1 MILYENTVSNFISSA
16 NDKKVVNYFTDEFTN
31 RFSRKID
38 SETKTQWKYTIQIIK
53 EVLKNAE
60 LGRNVGIRIDYV
72 ITGNYRWFEI
82 ILAGRIE
89 NKNRIHI
96 IEMLPFDS
104 IIEKQSDEVYQFC
117 VDDKK
122 IEFVHPSL
130 QSIGYKAYLRSNID
144 AVTDDTSIDITSS
157 VFLFECDDED
167 TLNELYSEKEFTNE
181 VPIFVV
187 GQEDKLI
194 SQLASFKNADD
205 GKEILILLHSK
216 DQLCSA
222 GMESYIEGLFRGE
235 KNNKLFAEQKY
246 VAASVVSNV
255 KNKNTGFFLLNGM
268 AGTGKTTVAI
278 SIMKELKDAGYNVL
292 YLNGTL
298 ATSQEMSD
306 NIKRYSDETFE
317 IKTIQRFVHED
328 TWDDYDAIIL
338 DEAQNT
344 GYFFIHKYLKRIS
357 KIPGTILFICSM
369 IQCISERDHD
379 FIDEINSFSAE
390 NNISMRKFD
399 LNANI
404 RFSGQSSGINWLVHQ
419 LQIADTG
426 NYEDWDVDTYK
437 IEILDSPND
446 ITQIILQLHEDGELC
461 RTIVRYDDIESISR
475 EYGEPCIAFEK
486 YDFRMPVI
494 TATSQNA
501 AKWYFDDDLYDHAV
515 GVRLTQGTELD
526 YACIVISDLTIDKE
540 SGVIKLT
547 DKQREIAV
555 RRIMASKGC
564 DSLEKELNNYIR
576 IVLNG
581 YYIALSR
588 GKKGLYIYCADDD
601 LREFLKDRLFYASR
615 RYSWIK
621 AFIQKYD
628 FDSEAGIIKK
638 EASNAIELRKG
649 DKYEYVTY
657 IYKKFNDLLE
667 GIKSQLKDVMDEE
680 SFKCICDQCSSL
692 LLDLQKETIDDL
704 SIVKIYTDSIVKHM
718 GKAAWDKLSEL
729 SKKCLLSAEIV
740 FHDLKDYNQL
750 FDFSGVCVQVSKA
763 VEYEL
768 ANRYLT
774 RYVEYLSQKYR
785 SNLMDKIPKSLL
797 GENGAIKTANIYTLG
812 DVRFTVGMDSNGNI
826 KNNYVYR
833 QFSCY
838 AKDKMVKDTQNI
850 QSILSEHIKIIHKIK
865 EDYRNKAAHKSSIDV
880 VTAKECIDYVVEA
893 ERKLGIMLDE
903 YNY

>member
-1 MILYENTVSNFISSA
+1 MILYENTLSNFIDSA
-16 NDKKVVNYFTDEFTN
+16 NDKKVINYFTDEFTDH
-31 RFSRKID
+31 FSRKLD

-53 EVLKNAE
+53 EVLKDAQ
-60 LGRNVGIRIDYV
+60 LGGNVGIRIDYV
-72 ITGNYRWFEI
+72 ITCNYRWFEI
-82 ILAGRIE
+82 ILAGRIGDE
-89 NKNRIHI
+89 NRIHI

-104 IIEKQSDEVYQFC
+104 VIEKQTDEVYQFC

-130 QSIGYKAYLRSNID
+130 QSIGYKAYLRTNID
-144 AVTDDTSIDITSS
+144 AVAGNTSIDVSSS
-157 VFLFECDDED
+157 VYLFECDDED

-181 VPIFVV
+181 VPIFAV

-194 SQLASFKNADD
+194 SQLASFKNAHD
-205 GKEILILLHSK
+205 GKEILMLLHSK

-222 GMESYIEGLFRGE
+222 GMESYIEGLFGNK
-235 KNNKLFAEQKY
+235 KNKRLFAEQRY
-246 VAASVVSNV
+246 VASSVVSNV
-255 KNKNTGFFLLNGM
+255 KSKNTGFFLLNGM

-278 SIMKELKDAGYNVL
+278 SIMKELKDAGYKVL

-298 ATSQEMSD
+298 ATLQEMSN
-306 NIKRYSDETFE
+306 NIKRYSDESFD

-328 TWDDYDAIIL
+328 AWDDYDAIIL

-344 GYFFIHKYLKRIS
+344 GYFFIHNYLKKTS
-357 KIPGTILFICSM
+357 KLPGTILFICSM

-379 FIDEINSFSAE
+379 FIDEIHSFSAE
-390 NNISMRKFD
+390 NNINIKKFD

-437 IEILDSPND
+437 IEILDNPND
-446 ITQIILQLHEDGELC
+446 ITKTIHQLHEDGELC

-475 EYGEPCIAFEK
+475 EYGEPCVAFEK
-486 YDFRMPVI
+486 YDFKMPVI
-494 TATSQNA
+494 TATSQNS
-501 AKWYFDDDLYDHAV
+501 AKWYLDEDLYDYAV
-515 GVRLTQGTELD
+515 SVRLTQGTELD
-526 YACIVISDLTIDKE
+526 YACVIISDITIDKE
-540 SGVIKLT
+540 SGAIKLT
-547 DKQREIAV
+547 DKQREIAM
-555 RRIMASKGC
+555 RRIMAKNSC
-564 DSLEKELNNYIR
+564 DDLETEINNYVR

-588 GKKGLYIYCADDD
+588 GKKGLFIYCADDD

-628 FDSEAGIIKK
+628 FDSEAGIIRK
-638 EASNAIELRKG
+638 EESNDIELREN
-649 DKYEYVTY
+649 DKYAYVTY
-657 IYKKFNDLLE
+657 IYRKFNNLLE

-680 SFKCICDQCSSL
+680 SFKGICDQCSSL

-704 SIVKIYTDSIVKHM
+704 SIVNTYTDSIVKHM
-718 GKAAWDKLSEL
+718 GKAAWDKLSDL
-729 SKKCLLSAEIV
+729 SKKCLISAEIV

-774 RYVEYLSQKYR
+774 QYVDYLTRKYR
-785 SNLMDKIPKSLL
+785 SNLMDRIPKSLL
-797 GENGAIKTANIYTLG
+797 NENGAIKTANIYTLG
-812 DVRFTVGMDSNGNI
+812 DVRFTVGMDSYGNI

-833 QFSCY
+833 QFSYY
-838 AKDKMVKDTQNI
+838 AKDKMIKDTQNI
-850 QSILSEHIKIIHKIK
+850 QPILSEHIQIIHKIK

-880 VTAKECIDYVVEA
+880 VTAKECIDYVVET
-893 ERKLGIMLDE
+893 ERKLGIMLDA